1 MSSPKQKGRPPKR
14 QLQLSEVQRGEL
26 EEIIKQRRNRPLMF
40 RARIILKCASGLSN
54 SKVAAAVRTTPF
66 TVGFWRNRFIQNGGV
81 SALWDEPRPG
91 APRKIGD
98 EKVEAVIKATL
109 ESKPDAA
116 THWSTRMMARQ
127 LGLSQ
132 SAVSRIWRAF
142 GLKPHR
148 SETFQFSKDPY
159 FIEKVRDIVGLYMSP
174 PTNALVLCVDEKS
187 QIQALNR
194 TQPILPMRPGQ
205 VERHTPEYQR
215 HGTTSLFAALDVAT
229 GNVIGQCFR
238 RHRSSEFKRFLDY
251 VDSQIPRGLQ
261 VHLILDNYGTHKTP
275 VVKRWLQRHQRYHL
289 HFTPTHSSW
298 INQVER
304 WFALLSARALKRN
317 SHHTVL
323 ALEAAI
329 KQFIEVH
336 NENPRPFQ
344 WTKSADEILENLK
357 RFAAETVAIQT
368 GNYER
373 NQ

>member
-1 MSSPKQKGRPPKR
+1 
-14 QLQLSEVQRGEL
+14 
-26 EEIIKQRRNRPLMF
+26 MF

-54 SKVAAAVRTTPF
+54 SKVAATARTTSF

-98 EKVEAVIKATL
+98 EQIEAVIKTTL
-109 ESKPDAA
+109 ESKPKAA
-116 THWSTRMMARQ
+116 THWSTRMMAKQ

-148 SETFQFSKDPY
+148 SETFQFSTDPY

-187 QIQALNR
+187 QIQALDR

-238 RHRSSEFKRFLDY
+238 RHRSIEFKRFLDY
-251 VDSQIPRGLQ
+251 VDSQVPAGLE
-261 VHLILDNYGTHKTP
+261 VHLVLDNYGTHKTP
-275 VVKRWLQRHQRYHL
+275 VIKRWLQRHQRYHL

-304 WFALLSARALKRN
+304 WFAMLSTRAIKRS
-317 SHHTVL
+317 SHRTVL
-323 ALEAAI
+323 ALERAI
-329 KQFIEVH
+329 AQFIEAH
-336 NENPRPFQ
+336 NENPGPFQ
-344 WTKSADEILENLK
+344 WTKPADEILENLK
-357 RFAAETVAIQT
+357 RFAAETLAIQLAH
-368 GNYER
+368 YKR
-373 NQ
+373 NH